1 MNINK
6 ELRYKLAPQMKV
18 YDSLGYRFLPYIM
31 FTQPPNFRSE
41 VLNTDERGFRFNS
54 KVKKKSIFDE
64 IKKNETILFLGEGI
78 PPRLVCLLQDLLP
91 LGK

>member
-54 KVKKKSIFDE
+54 KVK
-64 IKKNETILFLGEGI
+64 
-78 PPRLVCLLQDLLP
+78 
-91 LGK
+91 